1 MLGLGTAIR
10 QLRPRSWTSEG
21 VVRRGSRG
29 ASPFPPYN
37 YVLRNLSNP
46 KTQKKTQRV
55 QACLATPSNSAPAA
69 RRTGGFQRVVRCNPA
84 RLRCV
89 PLRKPSRA
97 SLAGRCCF
105 RIPTACAVTPRLE
118 LPSPG
123 QQPPQP
129 SRARGRPCCG
139 SGHHSA

>member
-21 VVRRGSRG
+21 VVRRVYTVV
-29 ASPFPPYN
+29 ALPFPPLT
-37 YVLRNLSNP
+37 YVLRNSP

-97 SLAGRCCF
+97 SLARRCCS
-105 RIPTACAVTPRLE
+105 RIPTARAVTPRLE